1 MRKQVMSKRYFGTDG
16 IRGKVGG
23 ALITAEFALRLGYAV
38 GKVLGSSM
46 PNKTIVIGK
55 DTRVSGYMLE
65 SALEAGLSSAG
76 VNIILFGPMPTP
88 AVAWLTKT
96 LHASAGI
103 VISASHNPYYDNGIK
118 FFNQAGQKLN
128 DEQELAI
135 EALLDQPMKMV
146 ESAQLG
152 KAKRLND
159 VAGRYIEFC
168 KRAANRQLLAGKKI
182 VLDCAN
188 GASYHI
194 APQVFEE
201 LGADMTVIG
210 NKPDGF
216 NINQDCG
223 STEVSVLSEKVLES
237 KADLGIALDGDGDR
251 VVMVDHTGN
260 EVNGDQLIF
269 LVAKFMHSQQQLQG
283 GVVGTLMSN
292 QGMEA
297 GLKKLGIPF
306 VRANVGDRYVHQELT
321 KRNWILGGESSGHI
335 LNLSLAGTGDGII
348 SALMVLEVIME
359 TGQSLKELAA
369 QMQLYPQVMINVKTE
384 NPKALGTHKKLVEQA
399 KLIDAELGD
408 EGRVLIRASGTEP
421 KLRVMVEAKD
431 SLLAEV
437 KANELAQLAQS
448 LASNG

>member
-1 MRKQVMSKRYFGTDG
+1 MSKKYFGTDG

-23 ALITAEFALRLGYAV
+23 ALITAEFALRLGYAA
-38 GKVLGSSM
+38 GKVLGEAM

-65 SALEAGLSSAG
+65 SALEAGLLSAG

-118 FFNQAGQKLN
+118 FFNQDGQKLN

-135 EALLDQPMKMV
+135 EALLDQPMQMV

-168 KRAANRQLLAGKKI
+168 KRAANRQLLAGRKI
-182 VLDCAN
+182 VLDCAH

-194 APQVFEE
+194 APQVFQE
-201 LGADMTVIG
+201 LGADITVIG
-210 NKPDGF
+210 NQPDGF

-223 STEVSVLSEKVLES
+223 STEVSVLSEKVIET

-260 EVNGDQLIF
+260 EINGDQLIF
-269 LVAKFMHSQQQLQG
+269 MVAKHLRSQQKLPG

-297 GLKKLGIPF
+297 GLKQLGIPF
-306 VRANVGDRYVHQELT
+306 VRADVGDRYVHQELT
-321 KRNWILGGESSGHI
+321 KRNWVLGGESSGHI
-335 LNLSLAGTGDGII
+335 LNLNLAGTGDGII
-348 SALMVLEVIME
+348 SALMVMEVIME
-359 TGQSLKELAA
+359 TGKSLKDLAA
-369 QMQLYPQVMINVKTE
+369 EMLLYPQVMINVP
-384 NPKALGTHKKLVEQA
+384 NSDPKALAVHPELTTAAQQVDDL
-399 KLIDAELGD
+399 LGD
-408 EGRVLIRASGTEP
+408 EGRVLIRPSGTEP
-421 KLRVMVEAKD
+421 KLRVMVEAKELNLATEHAQTLAKLTE
-431 SLLAEV
+431 SL
-437 KANELAQLAQS
+437 
-448 LASNG
+448 

>member
-1 MRKQVMSKRYFGTDG
+1 MSKKYFGTDG

-23 ALITAEFALRLGYAV
+23 SLITAEFALRLGYAA
-38 GKVLGSSM
+38 GKVLGHSM

-118 FFNQAGQKLN
+118 FFNQIGQKLN

-135 EALLDQPMKMV
+135 EALLDQPMEMV

-159 VAGRYIEFC
+159 VDGRYIEFC

-201 LGADMTVIG
+201 LGADITVIG
-210 NKPDGF
+210 NKPNGF

-223 STEVSVLSEKVLES
+223 STEVSVLSEMVIET
-237 KADLGIALDGDGDR
+237 KADLGVALDGDGDR

-269 LVAKFMHSQQQLQG
+269 MIAKYLHSNGKLNG

-297 GLKKLGIPF
+297 GLKQLGIPF

-321 KRNWILGGESSGHI
+321 KRDWILGGESSGHI
-335 LNLSLAGTGDGII
+335 LNLNLAGTGDGII

-359 TGQSLKELAA
+359 TGKSLKELAA
-369 QMQLYPQVMINVKTE
+369 EMLLYPQVMINIQHE
-384 NPKALGTHKKLVEQA
+384 QPKQLAKNQTLIVAAKKV
-399 KLIDAELGD
+399 DDELGD
-408 EGRVLIRASGTEP
+408 EGRVLIRPSGTEP

-431 SLLAEV
+431 ASVAKLQANALAE
-437 KANELAQLAQS
+437 LAKTL
-448 LASNG
+448 

>member
-1 MRKQVMSKRYFGTDG
+1 
-16 IRGKVGG
+16 
-23 ALITAEFALRLGYAV
+23 
-38 GKVLGSSM
+38 
-46 PNKTIVIGK
+46 
-55 DTRVSGYMLE
+55 
-65 SALEAGLSSAG
+65 
-76 VNIILFGPMPTP
+76 IILFGPMPTP

-118 FFNQAGQKLN
+118 FFNQNGNKLN

-135 EALLDQPMKMV
+135 EALLDQSMQMV
-146 ESAQLG
+146 ESADLG

-168 KRAANRQLLAGKKI
+168 KRAANRQILAGKKI

-201 LGADMTVIG
+201 LGADITVIG

-216 NINQDCG
+216 NINRDCG
-223 STEVSVLSEKVLES
+223 STEVSVLSEMVVET
-237 KADLGIALDGDGDR
+237 KADLGVALDGDGDR

-269 LVAKFMHSQQQLQG
+269 MVAKHLKQNNQLDG

-306 VRANVGDRYVHQELT
+306 VRADVGDRYVHQELC
-321 KRNWILGGESSGHI
+321 KRDWHLGGESSGHI
-335 LNLSLAGTGDGII
+335 LNLKLAGTGDGII
-348 SALMVLEVIME
+348 SALMVMDVIME
-359 TGQSLKELAA
+359 TGKSLKELAEEM
-369 QMQLYPQVMINVKTE
+369 QMYPQVMINIMHE
-384 NPKALGTHKKLVEQA
+384 QPRDLAQNPTLLNAAEQV
-399 KLIDAELGD
+399 DDQLGD
-408 EGRVLIRASGTEP
+408 HGRVLIRPSGTEP

-431 SLLAEV
+431 A
-437 KANELAQLAQS
+437 AIAQQHATELAQLAET
-448 LASNG
+448 L

>member
-1 MRKQVMSKRYFGTDG
+1 MNKKYFGTDG

-23 ALITAEFALRLGYAV
+23 NLITAEFALRLGYAA
-38 GKVLGSSM
+38 GKVLGAAM

-65 SALEAGLSSAG
+65 SALEAGLASAG
-76 VNIILFGPMPTP
+76 INIILFGPMPTP

-118 FFNQAGQKLN
+118 FFNHSGQKLN
-128 DEQELAI
+128 DDEELAI
-135 EALLDQPMKMV
+135 EALLDQPMQMV

-201 LGADMTVIG
+201 LGADITVIG

-223 STEVSVLSEKVLES
+223 STEVSVLSEKVIET

-269 LVAKFMHSQQQLQG
+269 MVAKHLHEHQQLGG

-297 GLKKLGIPF
+297 GLKQLGIEF
-306 VRANVGDRYVHQELT
+306 VRADVGDRYVHQELS
-321 KRNWILGGESSGHI
+321 KRDWILGGESSGHI
-335 LNLSLAGTGDGII
+335 LNLNLAGTGDGII

-359 TGQSLKELAA
+359 TGKSLKDLAA
-369 QMQLYPQVMINVKTE
+369 EMQLYPQVMINVKTN
-384 NPKALGTHKKLVEQA
+384 NPRKLANNNQ
-399 KLIDAELGD
+399 LIEEAQQVDKSLGD
-408 EGRVLIRASGTEP
+408 EGRVLIRPSGTEP
-421 KLRVMVEAKD
+421 KCRVMVEAKD
-431 SLLAEV
+431 PEKASILAQELAE
-437 KANELAQLAQS
+437 LAQS
-448 LASNG
+448 LT

>member
-1 MRKQVMSKRYFGTDG
+1 MSKQYFGTDG

-23 ALITAEFALRLGYAV
+23 ELITAEFALRLGYAA
-38 GKVLGSSM
+38 GKVLGESM

-118 FFNQAGQKLN
+118 FFNQNGNKLN

-135 EALLDQPMKMV
+135 EALLDQPMSMV
-146 ESAQLG
+146 ESAELG
-152 KAKRLND
+152 KAKRLTD

-188 GASYHI
+188 GATYHI
-194 APQVFEE
+194 APQVFQE
-201 LGADMTVIG
+201 LGADITVIA
-210 NKPDGF
+210 NQPNGF

-223 STEVSVLSEKVLES
+223 STEVSVLSEKVLET

-269 LVAKFMHSQQQLQG
+269 MVAKHLQQKNQLKG

-297 GLKKLGIPF
+297 GLKQLGIAF
-306 VRANVGDRYVHQELT
+306 ERADVGDRYVHQKLT
-321 KRNWILGGESSGHI
+321 KRKWILGGESSGHI
-335 LNLSLAGTGDGII
+335 LNLDLAGTGDGII

-359 TGQSLKELAA
+359 SGKSLKDLAA
-369 QMQLYPQVMINVKTE
+369 EMELFPQVMINVMNE
-384 NPKALGTHKKLVEQA
+384 NPKQLSRNI
-399 KLIDAELGD
+399 KLIEAANLVDESMGD
-408 EGRVLIRASGTEP
+408 DGRVLIRASGTEP

-431 SLLAEV
+431 ADAAKRQAQNLAKLAETLG
-437 KANELAQLAQS
+437 AN
-448 LASNG
+448 

>member
-1 MRKQVMSKRYFGTDG
+1 MSKQYFGTDG

-23 ALITAEFALRLGYAV
+23 SLMTAEFALRLGYAA
-38 GKVLGSSM
+38 GKVLGAAM

-118 FFNQAGQKLN
+118 FFNHNGNKLN

-135 EALLDQPMKMV
+135 EALLDEPMTMV
-146 ESAQLG
+146 ESADLG

-201 LGADMTVIG
+201 LGADITVIG

-223 STEVSVLSEKVLES
+223 STEVSVLSEKVVET
-237 KADLGIALDGDGDR
+237 KAELGIALDGDGDR

-269 LVAKFMHSQQQLQG
+269 MVAKHLHQKNQLEG

-292 QGMEA
+292 QGMES
-297 GLKKLGIPF
+297 GLNQLGIDF
-306 VRANVGDRYVHQELT
+306 IRADVGDRYVHQELS
-321 KRNWILGGESSGHI
+321 KNNWILGGESSGHI

-348 SALMVLEVIME
+348 SALMVLEVLME
-359 TGQSLKELAA
+359 TGKTLKDLAA
-369 QMQLYPQVMINVKTE
+369 EMQLYPQVMINVKTE
-384 NPKALGTHKKLVEQA
+384 SPKQLAQNSELTAQAQKIDENLGL
-399 KLIDAELGD
+399 D
-408 EGRVLIRASGTEP
+408 GRVLIRPSGTEP
-421 KLRVMVEAKD
+421 KLRVMVEAKNAT
-431 SLLAEV
+431 LAHSH
-437 KANELAQLAQS
+437 AQDLADLAQKLT
-448 LASNG
+448 G

>member
-1 MRKQVMSKRYFGTDG
+1 MSKQYFGTDG

-23 ALITAEFALRLGYAV
+23 SVMTAEFALRLGYAA
-38 GKVLGSSM
+38 GKVLGQAM

-103 VISASHNPYYDNGIK
+103 VISASHNPYFDNGIK
-118 FFNQAGQKLN
+118 FFNEQGQKLN

-135 EALLDQPMKMV
+135 EALLDQPMQMV
-146 ESAQLG
+146 DSASLG
-152 KAKRLND
+152 KAKRLED

-194 APQVFEE
+194 APQVFAE
-201 LGADMTVIG
+201 LGADITVIG
-210 NKPDGF
+210 NQPDGF
-216 NINQDCG
+216 NINRDCG
-223 STEVSVLSEKVLES
+223 STEVSVLSEKVLET

-269 LVAKFMHSQQQLQG
+269 LVAKHLHEQGQLNG

-297 GLKKLGIPF
+297 GLKQLGIPF
-306 VRANVGDRYVHQELT
+306 VRADVGDRYVHQELT
-321 KRNWILGGESSGHI
+321 ARDWILGGESSGHI
-335 LNLSLAGTGDGII
+335 LNLNLAGTGDGII

-359 TGQSLKELAA
+359 RGATLKELAA
-369 QMQLYPQVMINVKTE
+369 EMALYPQVMINVQTE
-384 NPKALGTHKKLVEQA
+384 QPKVLAENGELTRQAQQVDEQ
-399 KLIDAELGD
+399 LGD
-408 EGRVLIRASGTEP
+408 AGRVLIRPSGTEP

-431 SLLAEV
+431 PQVATQH
-437 KANELAQLAQS
+437 ANELAQLAKS
-448 LASNG
+448 L

>member
-1 MRKQVMSKRYFGTDG
+1 MSKKYFGTDG

-23 ALITAEFALRLGYAV
+23 SLITAEFALRLGYAA
-38 GKVLGSSM
+38 GKVLGAAM

-135 EALLDQPMKMV
+135 EALLDQPMQMV
-146 ESAQLG
+146 ESAELG

-201 LGADMTVIG
+201 LGADITVIG
-210 NKPDGF
+210 NQPDGF
-216 NINQDCG
+216 NINLDCG
-223 STEVSVLSEKVLES
+223 STEVSVLSEKVIES

-269 LVAKFMHSQQQLQG
+269 MVAKHLHQSNQLSG

-292 QGMEA
+292 QGMET
-297 GLKKLGIPF
+297 GLKQLGIEF
-306 VRANVGDRYVHQELT
+306 VRADVGDRYVHQELS

-335 LNLSLAGTGDGII
+335 LNLNLAGTGDGII

-359 TGQSLKELAA
+359 TGKSLKDLAA
-369 QMQLYPQVMINVKTE
+369 EMQLYPQVMINIKTE
-384 NPKALGTHKKLVEQA
+384 HPKKLAKHSQLLEQA
-399 KLIDAELGD
+399 QQINSTLGD
-408 EGRVLIRASGTEP
+408 EGRVLIRPSGTEP

-431 SLLAEV
+431 AAEAKMYAQQLAD
-437 KANELAQLAQS
+437 LAQKLC
-448 LASNG
+448 

>member
-1 MRKQVMSKRYFGTDG
+1 MSKKYFGTDG

-23 ALITAEFALRLGYAV
+23 SLITAEFALRLGYAA
-38 GKVLGSSM
+38 GKILGAAM

-135 EALLDQPMKMV
+135 ENLLDQPMQMV

-201 LGADMTVIG
+201 LGADITVIG

-223 STEVSVLSEKVLES
+223 STEVSVLSEKVIES
-237 KADLGIALDGDGDR
+237 KADLGVALDGDGDR

-269 LVAKFMHSQQQLQG
+269 MVAKHLHQSNQLNG

-297 GLKKLGIPF
+297 GLKQLGIEF
-306 VRANVGDRYVHQELT
+306 VRADVGDRYVHQELS

-359 TGQSLKELAA
+359 TGKSLKELAA
-369 QMQLYPQVMINVKTE
+369 EMQLYPQVMINVKSE
-384 NPKALGTHKKLVEQA
+384 QPKKLAKNSQLIEQA
-399 KLIDAELGD
+399 KQINASLGD
-408 EGRVLIRASGTEP
+408 EGRVLIRPSGTEP

-431 SLLAEV
+431 PN
-437 KANELAQLAQS
+437 KAQSLAQQLADLAQS
-448 LASNG
+448 LTQ

>member
-1 MRKQVMSKRYFGTDG
+1 MSKQYFGTDG

-23 ALITAEFALRLGYAV
+23 SVMTAEFALRLGYAA
-38 GKVLGSSM
+38 GKVLGEAM

-88 AVAWLTKT
+88 AVSWLTKT

-118 FFNQAGQKLN
+118 FFNHTGQKLS

-135 EALLDQPMKMV
+135 EALLEQPMEVV

-152 KAKRLND
+152 KARRLQD

-194 APQVFEE
+194 APQVFQE
-201 LGADMTVIG
+201 LGADITVIG

-223 STEVSVLSEKVLES
+223 STEVSVLSEMVVET
-237 KADLGIALDGDGDR
+237 KADLGVALDGDGDR

-269 LVAKFMHSQQQLQG
+269 MVAKHLHTGQNLGG

-297 GLKKLGIPF
+297 GLKQLGIPF
-306 VRANVGDRYVHQELT
+306 VRADVGDRYVHQELV
-321 KRNWILGGESSGHI
+321 KNGWVLGGESSGHI
-335 LNLSLAGTGDGII
+335 LNLNVADTGDGIV
-348 SALMVLEVIME
+348 SALMVLDVMME
-359 TGQSLKELAA
+359 TGKSLKDLAA
-369 QMQLYPQVMINVKTE
+369 EMEMYPQVMINVPHE
-384 NPKALGTHKKLVEQA
+384 QPKQLAMNESLLAAAEH
-399 KLIDAELGD
+399 IDQQLGD
-408 EGRVLIRASGTEP
+408 DGRVLIRPSGTEP

-431 SLLAEV
+431 P
-437 KANELAQLAQS
+437 QLAQTYAEQ
-448 LASNG
+448 LVKQAETL

>member
-1 MRKQVMSKRYFGTDG
+1 MSKKYFGTDG

-23 ALITAEFALRLGYAV
+23 SLITAEFALKLGYAA
-38 GKVLGSSM
+38 GKVLGAAM

-118 FFNQAGQKLN
+118 FFNQNGQKLN

-135 EALLDQPMKMV
+135 EALLDQPMQMV

-194 APQVFEE
+194 APQVFQE
-201 LGADMTVIG
+201 LGADITVLG
-210 NKPDGF
+210 NQPDGF

-223 STEVSVLSEKVLES
+223 STEVSVLSEKVIET
-237 KADLGIALDGDGDR
+237 KADLGVALDGDGDR

-269 LVAKFMHSQQQLQG
+269 MVAKHLHEHDLLGG

-297 GLKKLGIPF
+297 GLKQLGIPF
-306 VRANVGDRYVHQELT
+306 VRADVGDRYVHQELT
-321 KRNWILGGESSGHI
+321 QRQWILGGESSGHI
-335 LNLSLAGTGDGII
+335 LNLNLAGTGDGII

-359 TGQSLKELAA
+359 TGKSLKDLAA
-369 QMQLYPQVMINVKTE
+369 EMPLYPQVMINVPAE
-384 NPKALGTHKKLVEQA
+384 HPKKLA
-399 KLIDAELGD
+399 KNPDLMAAAKKVDEKLGD
-408 EGRVLIRASGTEP
+408 EGRVLIRPSGTEP

-431 SLLAEV
+431 GDLAKQYAE
-437 KANELAQLAQS
+437 QLAKQVKS
-448 LASNG
+448 L

>member
-1 MRKQVMSKRYFGTDG
+1 MNKKYFGTDG

-23 ALITAEFALRLGYAV
+23 SLITAEFALRLGYAA
-38 GKVLGSSM
+38 GKVLGAAM

-118 FFNQAGQKLN
+118 FFNHAGQKLN

-135 EALLDQPMKMV
+135 EALLDQPMQMV

-201 LGADMTVIG
+201 LGADITVIG
-210 NKPDGF
+210 NKPNGF

-223 STEVSVLSEKVLES
+223 STEVSVLSEKVIES

-269 LVAKFMHSQQQLQG
+269 MVAKHLHQSNGLNG

-297 GLKKLGIPF
+297 GLKKLGIDF
-306 VRANVGDRYVHQELT
+306 VRANVGDRYVHQELS

-359 TGQSLKELAA
+359 TGKSLKELASE
-369 QMQLYPQVMINVKTE
+369 MQLYPQVMINVKSE
-384 NPKALGTHKKLVEQA
+384 QPKKLAKNLQLIEQA
-399 KLIDAELGD
+399 KQINNSLGD
-408 EGRVLIRASGTEP
+408 EGRVLIRPSGTEP

-431 SLLAEV
+431 PN
-437 KANELAQLAQS
+437 KAQALAQQLADLAQNI
-448 LASNG
+448 A

>member
-1 MRKQVMSKRYFGTDG
+1 MSKKYFGTDG

-23 ALITAEFALRLGYAV
+23 SLITAEFALRLGYAA
-38 GKVLGSSM
+38 GKILGAAM

-118 FFNQAGQKLN
+118 FFSQTGQKLN

-135 EALLDQPMKMV
+135 EALLDQPMQMV

-201 LGADMTVIG
+201 LGADITVIG
-210 NKPDGF
+210 NQPDGF

-223 STEVSVLSEKVLES
+223 STEVLVLSEKVIET

-251 VVMVDHTGN
+251 VVMVDHAGN
-260 EVNGDQLIF
+260 EINGDQLIF
-269 LVAKFMHSQQQLQG
+269 MVAKHLYDLNQLGG

-297 GLKKLGIPF
+297 GLKQMGIDF
-306 VRANVGDRYVHQELT
+306 VRADVGDRYVHQELR

-335 LNLSLAGTGDGII
+335 LNLNLAGTGDGII

-359 TGQSLKELAA
+359 TGKNLKDLAA
-369 QMQLYPQVMINVKTE
+369 EMELYPQVMINVKTDE
-384 NPKALGTHKKLVEQA
+384 PKQLAQNKQLLEQA
-399 KLIDAELGD
+399 QLVDDNLGD
-408 EGRVLIRASGTEP
+408 EGRVLIRPSGTEP
-421 KLRVMVEAKD
+421 KLRVMVEAKNQNKAAEFAKKLAD
-431 SLLAEV
+431 FAESLT
-437 KANELAQLAQS
+437 
-448 LASNG
+448 

>member
-1 MRKQVMSKRYFGTDG
+1 MSKKYFGTDG

-23 ALITAEFALRLGYAV
+23 SLITAEFALKLGYAA
-38 GKVLGSSM
+38 GKVLGAAM

-118 FFNQAGQKLN
+118 FFNQNGQKLN

-135 EALLDQPMKMV
+135 EALLDQPMQMV

-194 APQVFEE
+194 APQVFQE
-201 LGADMTVIG
+201 LGADITVLG
-210 NKPDGF
+210 NQPDGF

-223 STEVSVLSEKVLES
+223 STEVSVLSEKVIET
-237 KADLGIALDGDGDR
+237 KADLGVALDGDGDR

-269 LVAKFMHSQQQLQG
+269 MVAKHLHEHDLLGG

-297 GLKKLGIPF
+297 GLKQLGIPF
-306 VRANVGDRYVHQELT
+306 VRADVGDRYVHQELT
-321 KRNWILGGESSGHI
+321 QRQWILGGESSGHI
-335 LNLSLAGTGDGII
+335 LNLNLAGTGDGII

-359 TGQSLKELAA
+359 TGKSLKDLAA
-369 QMQLYPQVMINVKTE
+369 EMPLYPQVMINVPAE
-384 NPKALGTHKKLVEQA
+384 HPKKLA
-399 KLIDAELGD
+399 KNPDLMAAAKTVDETLGD
-408 EGRVLIRASGTEP
+408 DGRVLIRPSGTEP

-431 SLLAEV
+431 GDLAKQYAEQLVKQVKSL
-437 KANELAQLAQS
+437 
-448 LASNG
+448 

>member
-1 MRKQVMSKRYFGTDG
+1 MSKKYFGTDG

-23 ALITAEFALRLGYAV
+23 SLITAEFALRLGYAA
-38 GKVLGSSM
+38 GKILGAAM

-135 EALLDQPMKMV
+135 ENLLDQPMQMV

-201 LGADMTVIG
+201 LGADITVIG

-223 STEVSVLSEKVLES
+223 STEVSVLSEKVIES
-237 KADLGIALDGDGDR
+237 KADLGVALDGDGDR

-269 LVAKFMHSQQQLQG
+269 MVAKHLHQSNQLNG

-297 GLKKLGIPF
+297 GLKQLGIEF
-306 VRANVGDRYVHQELT
+306 VRADVGDRYVHQELS

-359 TGQSLKELAA
+359 TGKSLKELAA
-369 QMQLYPQVMINVKTE
+369 EMQLYPQVMINVKSE
-384 NPKALGTHKKLVEQA
+384 QPKKLA
-399 KLIDAELGD
+399 KNSQLIELAKQIDDSLGD
-408 EGRVLIRASGTEP
+408 EGRVLIRPSGTEP

-431 SLLAEV
+431 P
-437 KANELAQLAQS
+437 KKAQS
-448 LASNG
+448 LAQLLADLAQKIA

>member
-1 MRKQVMSKRYFGTDG
+1 MSKKYFGTDG

-23 ALITAEFALRLGYAV
+23 SLITAEFALRLGYAA
-38 GKVLGSSM
+38 GKVLGAAM

-96 LHASAGI
+96 LYASAGI

-118 FFNQAGQKLN
+118 FFNQDGQKLN

-135 EALLDQPMKMV
+135 EALLDQPMQMV
-146 ESAQLG
+146 ESDQLG

-168 KRAANRQLLAGKKI
+168 KRAANRQLLAGKKL

-201 LGADMTVIG
+201 LGADITVIG

-223 STEVSVLSEKVLES
+223 STEVSVLSEKVIET

-260 EVNGDQLIF
+260 EINGDQLIF
-269 LVAKFMHSQQQLQG
+269 MVAKHLHKLNQLKG

-297 GLKKLGIPF
+297 GLKQLGIDF
-306 VRANVGDRYVHQELT
+306 VRADVGDRHVHQELS

-359 TGQSLKELAA
+359 TGKNLKDLAA
-369 QMQLYPQVMINVKTE
+369 EMPLYPQVMINVKTE
-384 NPKALGTHKKLVEQA
+384 QPKPLAKNPRLIEQA
-399 KLIDAELGD
+399 RQVDDSLGD
-408 EGRVLIRASGTEP
+408 EGRVLIRPSGTEP
-421 KLRVMVEAKD
+421 KLRIMVEAKD
-431 SLLAEV
+431 PNKAALHAQQLAD
-437 KANELAQLAQS
+437 LAQTLT
-448 LASNG
+448 

>member
-1 MRKQVMSKRYFGTDG
+1 MNKKYFGTDG

-23 ALITAEFALRLGYAV
+23 SLITAEFALRLGYAA
-38 GKVLGSSM
+38 GKVLGQSM

-118 FFNQAGQKLN
+118 FFNQNGQKLN

-135 EALLDQPMKMV
+135 EALLDQPMDMV

-201 LGADMTVIG
+201 LGADITVIG

-216 NINQDCG
+216 NINKDCG
-223 STEVSVLSEKVLES
+223 STEVSVLSEMVIET
-237 KADLGIALDGDGDR
+237 KADLGVALDGDGDR

-269 LVAKFMHSQQQLQG
+269 MVAKHLHIHNKLNG

-297 GLKKLGIPF
+297 GLKQLGVPF
-306 VRANVGDRYVHQELT
+306 VRANVGDRYVHQELS
-321 KRNWILGGESSGHI
+321 KRDWILGGESSGHI
-335 LNLSLAGTGDGII
+335 LNLNLAGTGDGII

-359 TGQSLKELAA
+359 TGKSLKELAA
-369 QMQLYPQVMINVKTE
+369 EMQLYPQVMINVKHDQ
-384 NPKALGTHKKLVEQA
+384 PKQLARNQT
-399 KLIDAELGD
+399 LIDAARKVDDDLGD
-408 EGRVLIRASGTEP
+408 NGRVLIRPSGTEP

-431 SLLAEV
+431 
-437 KANELAQLAQS
+437 AQLAQKHAS
-448 LASNG
+448 DLANLVNTL

>member
-1 MRKQVMSKRYFGTDG
+1 MSKKYFGTDG

-23 ALITAEFALRLGYAV
+23 SLMTAEFALRLGYAA
-38 GKVLGSSM
+38 GKVLGHSM

-118 FFNQAGQKLN
+118 FFNQSGQKLN

-135 EALLDQPMKMV
+135 EALLDQPMEMV

-159 VAGRYIEFC
+159 VDGRYIEFC
-168 KRAANRQLLAGKKI
+168 KRAANRQLLAGKKL

-201 LGADMTVIG
+201 LGADITVIG
-210 NKPDGF
+210 NKPNGF

-223 STEVSVLSEKVLES
+223 STEVSVLSEMVIET
-237 KADLGIALDGDGDR
+237 KADLGVALDGDGDR

-269 LVAKFMHSQQQLQG
+269 MIAKYLHSQNKLNG

-297 GLKKLGIPF
+297 GLKQLGIPF

-321 KRNWILGGESSGHI
+321 KRDWILGGESSGHI
-335 LNLSLAGTGDGII
+335 LNLNLAGTGDGII

-359 TGQSLKELAA
+359 TGKSLKELAA
-369 QMQLYPQVMINVKTE
+369 EMLLYPQTMINIHHDQ
-384 NPKALGTHKKLVEQA
+384 PKKLAQNQ
-399 KLIDAELGD
+399 KLIDAAQKVDDELGE
-408 EGRVLIRASGTEP
+408 EGRVLIRPSGTEP
-421 KLRVMVEAKD
+421 KLRVMVEAKEA
-431 SLLAEV
+431 SVAKSQANALANLV
-437 KANELAQLAQS
+437 KTL
-448 LASNG
+448 

>member
-1 MRKQVMSKRYFGTDG
+1 MSKKYFGTDG

-23 ALITAEFALRLGYAV
+23 SLITAEFALKLGYAA
-38 GKVLGSSM
+38 GKVLGAAM

-118 FFNQAGQKLN
+118 FFNQNGQKLN

-135 EALLDQPMKMV
+135 EALLDQPMQMV

-194 APQVFEE
+194 APQVFLE
-201 LGADMTVIG
+201 LGADITVLG
-210 NKPDGF
+210 NQPDGF

-223 STEVSVLSEKVLES
+223 STEVSVLSEKVIET
-237 KADLGIALDGDGDR
+237 KADLGVALDGDGDR

-269 LVAKFMHSQQQLQG
+269 MVAKHLHEHDLLGG

-297 GLKKLGIPF
+297 GLKQLGIPF
-306 VRANVGDRYVHQELT
+306 VRADVGDRYVHQELT
-321 KRNWILGGESSGHI
+321 QRQWILGGESSGHI
-335 LNLSLAGTGDGII
+335 LNLNLAGTGDGII

-359 TGQSLKELAA
+359 TGKSLKDLAA
-369 QMQLYPQVMINVKTE
+369 EMPLYPQVMINVPAE
-384 NPKALGTHKKLVEQA
+384 HPKKLA
-399 KLIDAELGD
+399 KNPDLMAAAKKVDEKLGD
-408 EGRVLIRASGTEP
+408 EGRVLIRPSGTEP

-431 SLLAEV
+431 GDLAKQYAE
-437 KANELAQLAQS
+437 QLAKQVKS
-448 LASNG
+448 L

>member
-1 MRKQVMSKRYFGTDG
+1 MTKKYFGTDG

-23 ALITAEFALRLGYAV
+23 SVMTAEFALKLGYAA
-38 GKVLGSSM
+38 GKVLGEAM
-46 PNKTIVIGK
+46 PSKTIVIGK

-65 SALEAGLSSAG
+65 SALEAGLASAG
-76 VNIILFGPMPTP
+76 INIILFGPMPTP

-118 FFNQAGQKLN
+118 FFNQNGQKLN
-128 DEQELAI
+128 DAQELAI
-135 EALLDQPMKMV
+135 EALLDQPMQMV
-146 ESAQLG
+146 ESAELG
-152 KAKRLND
+152 KAKRLED

-168 KRAANRQLLAGKKI
+168 KRAANRQILAGKKI

-194 APQVFEE
+194 APQVFAE
-201 LGADMTVIG
+201 LGADVTVIG

-216 NINQDCG
+216 NINKDCG
-223 STEVSVLSEKVLES
+223 STEVSVLSEMVVET
-237 KADLGIALDGDGDR
+237 KADLGVALDGDGDR

-269 LVAKFMHSQQQLQG
+269 MVAKHLQQNNHLDG

-297 GLKKLGIPF
+297 GLKQLGIPF
-306 VRANVGDRYVHQELT
+306 VRADVGDRYVHQELC

-335 LNLSLAGTGDGII
+335 LNLNLAGTGDGII
-348 SALMVLEVIME
+348 SALMVLDVIME
-359 TGQSLKELAA
+359 TGKSLKDLAA
-369 QMQLYPQVMINVKTE
+369 EMQMYPQVMINVQHDA
-384 NPKALGTHKKLVEQA
+384 PKELAQNQSLL
-399 KLIDAELGD
+399 DAAQQVDDELGD
-408 EGRVLIRASGTEP
+408 DGRVLIRPSGTEP
-421 KLRVMVEAKD
+421 KLRVMVEAKEAD
-431 SLLAEV
+431 VAQQH
-437 KANELAQLAQS
+437 AAQLAE
-448 LASNG
+448 LAEKL

>member
-1 MRKQVMSKRYFGTDG
+1 MTKKYFGTDG

-23 ALITAEFALRLGYAV
+23 SVMTAEFALKLGFAA
-38 GKVLGSSM
+38 GKVLGEAM

-118 FFNQAGQKLN
+118 FFNSDGQKLN

-135 EALLDQPMKMV
+135 ENFLEQPMQMV
-146 ESAQLG
+146 ESAELG
-152 KAKRLND
+152 KAKRLQD

-168 KRAANRQLLAGKKI
+168 KRAANRQILAGKKI

-194 APQVFEE
+194 APQVFSE
-201 LGADMTVIG
+201 LGADVTVIG
-210 NKPDGF
+210 DKPDGF
-216 NINQDCG
+216 NINRDCG
-223 STEVSVLSEKVLES
+223 STEVSVLSEMVVET
-237 KADLGIALDGDGDR
+237 KADLGVALDGDGDR

-269 LVAKFMHSQQQLQG
+269 MVAKQLHQNNQLNG

-297 GLKKLGIPF
+297 GLKQLGIPF
-306 VRANVGDRYVHQELT
+306 VRADVGDRYVHQELS
-321 KRNWILGGESSGHI
+321 KKGWSLGGESSGHI
-335 LNLSLAGTGDGII
+335 LNLKLAGTGDGIV
-348 SALMVLEVIME
+348 SALMVLDVIME
-359 TGQSLKELAA
+359 TGKSLKELAA
-369 QMQLYPQVMINVKTE
+369 EMLMYPQVMINVQHDA
-384 NPKALGTHKKLVEQA
+384 PKKLSENST
-399 KLIDAELGD
+399 LINAATMVDKQLGD
-408 EGRVLIRASGTEP
+408 EGRVLIRPSGTEP
-421 KLRVMVEAKD
+421 KLRIMVEAKD
-431 SLLAEV
+431 ASLAAKHAKELANLAE
-437 KANELAQLAQS
+437 KL
-448 LASNG
+448 

>member
-1 MRKQVMSKRYFGTDG
+1 MSKKYFGTDG

-23 ALITAEFALRLGYAV
+23 SLITAEFALRLGYAV
-38 GKVLGSSM
+38 GKVLGAAM

-88 AVAWLTKT
+88 AVAWLTNT

-135 EALLDQPMKMV
+135 EALLDLPMQMV
-146 ESAQLG
+146 ESDQLG
-152 KAKRLND
+152 KAKRLDD

-201 LGADMTVIG
+201 LGADITVIG

-216 NINQDCG
+216 NINKDCG
-223 STEVSVLSEKVLES
+223 STEVSVLSEKVIET
-237 KADLGIALDGDGDR
+237 KAELGIALDGDGDR

-260 EVNGDQLIF
+260 KINGDQLIF
-269 LVAKFMHSQQQLQG
+269 MVAKHLHTQNQLQG

-297 GLKKLGIPF
+297 GLKQLGIEF
-306 VRANVGDRYVHQELT
+306 IRADVGDRYVHQELS
-321 KRNWILGGESSGHI
+321 KRNWMLGGESSGHI

-359 TGQSLKELAA
+359 TGKSLKDLAA
-369 QMQLYPQVMINVKTE
+369 EMQLYPQVMINIQTE
-384 NPKALGTHKKLVEQA
+384 QPKQLAQNSQ
-399 KLIDAELGD
+399 LIELAQQVDDSLGD
-408 EGRVLIRASGTEP
+408 EGRVLIRPSGTEP

-431 SLLAEV
+431 PS
-437 KANELAQLAQS
+437 KAQS
-448 LASNG
+448 LAKQLADLALTLQ

>member
-1 MRKQVMSKRYFGTDG
+1 MSKKYFGTDG

-23 ALITAEFALRLGYAV
+23 SLITAEFALRLGYAA
-38 GKVLGSSM
+38 GKVLGAAM

-96 LHASAGI
+96 LHTSAGI

-135 EALLDQPMKMV
+135 EALLDQPMQMV
-146 ESAQLG
+146 ESDQLG

-168 KRAANRQLLAGKKI
+168 KRAANRQLLAGKKL

-201 LGADMTVIG
+201 LGADITVIG

-223 STEVSVLSEKVLES
+223 STEVSVLSEKVIET

-260 EVNGDQLIF
+260 EINGDQLIF
-269 LVAKFMHSQQQLQG
+269 MVAKHLHKLNQLKG

-297 GLKKLGIPF
+297 GLKQLGIDF
-306 VRANVGDRYVHQELT
+306 VRADVGDRHVHQELS

-335 LNLSLAGTGDGII
+335 LNLNLAGTGDGII
-348 SALMVLEVIME
+348 SGLMVLEVIME
-359 TGQSLKELAA
+359 TGKTLKDLAA
-369 QMQLYPQVMINVKTE
+369 EMQLYPQVMINVKTE
-384 NPKALGTHKKLVEQA
+384 QPKQLAQNPKLIEQA
-399 KLIDAELGD
+399 QQVDDSLGD
-408 EGRVLIRASGTEP
+408 EGRVLIRPSGTEA

-431 SLLAEV
+431 PSKAALHAQQLAD
-437 KANELAQLAQS
+437 LAQTLT
-448 LASNG
+448 

>member
-1 MRKQVMSKRYFGTDG
+1 
-16 IRGKVGG
+16 
-23 ALITAEFALRLGYAV
+23 
-38 GKVLGSSM
+38 
-46 PNKTIVIGK
+46 
-55 DTRVSGYMLE
+55 

-96 LHASAGI
+96 LHTSAGI

-135 EALLDQPMKMV
+135 EALLDQPMQMV
-146 ESAQLG
+146 ESDQLG

-168 KRAANRQLLAGKKI
+168 KRAANRQLLAGKKL

-201 LGADMTVIG
+201 LGADITVIG

-223 STEVSVLSEKVLES
+223 STEVSVLSEKVIET

-260 EVNGDQLIF
+260 EINGDQLIF
-269 LVAKFMHSQQQLQG
+269 MVAKHLHKLNQLKG

-297 GLKKLGIPF
+297 GLKQLGIDF
-306 VRANVGDRYVHQELT
+306 VRADVGDRHVHQELS

-335 LNLSLAGTGDGII
+335 LNLNLAGTGDGII
-348 SALMVLEVIME
+348 SGLMVLEVIME
-359 TGQSLKELAA
+359 TGKTLKDLAA
-369 QMQLYPQVMINVKTE
+369 EMQLYPQVMINVKTE
-384 NPKALGTHKKLVEQA
+384 QPKQLAQNPKLIEQA
-399 KLIDAELGD
+399 QQVDDSLGD
-408 EGRVLIRASGTEP
+408 EGRVLIRPSGTEA

-431 SLLAEV
+431 PSKAALHAQQLAD
-437 KANELAQLAQS
+437 LAQTLT
-448 LASNG
+448 